1 VSDVSV
7 PTATTSAATSVDG
20 TAASSSLLDSLKAQF
35 PWLDQIG
42 LTPQFFQHLVATS
55 ASPDEIIT
63 TLRQQPQ
70 YRARFAGLWRPD
82 GSLRMTEAQYLNRE
96 QDYRTVL
103 KQYGYGQSYT
113 DAQSL
118 VGFFDSEM
126 DPNELKDRLDTF
138 KKVQD
143 SGQHVKDAFYVYAG
157 LDVTDEQLYQAMVD
171 PAAAQHLQDQYNA
184 KVASQSFDYQTW
196 ITRATERGL
205 QRVSDTLGQLQKSG
219 ALTGEA
225 VQTVLRTDPNFARS
239 IMDAL
244 YTNAGQPG
252 QQLQLQD
259 LISSFEQAAIGAAA
273 TQAGLTMPTKERV
286 AELRAAGVDR
296 AAAQRVYGQY
306 GQGVLD
312 DAVRRATGQGLTQ
325 GQVED
330 AAFLGDGKQQ
340 LRVQQGLAAEA
351 AAGAQQGQF
360 DLQMNRQGRFVQ
372 QGLRQQV

>member
-1 VSDVSV
+1 MSDVSV